1 MLVDFSCYENSI
13 RNMILLD
20 AVEMS
25 SEKMSLDE
33 MSSEKKF
40 KILALKEVRIFFILL
55 SLFALF
61 LFFSNLFLFKHTDNK
76 RGE

>member
-1 MLVDFSCYENSI
+1 
-13 RNMILLD
+13 MILLD

-25 SEKMSLDE
+25 LEKMSSDE
-33 MSSEKKF
+33 MSSEKKI